1 MRSELYL
8 KSDLKEKGNSLFNQR
23 EEREN
28 RVFKL
33 KILRCFK
40 ETWKLAIPVVIARL
54 GAIGMALVD
63 TVFVGRYSTQDL
75 AYQSIA
81 GTLHTLFLSV
91 AMGLLQGTI
100 VLTANAFGQ
109 SKYRECGRVLRRSI
123 PYALLIG
130 FLLMVMCLP
139 SEFVMNLLGQPEDV
153 AQGSAKVLSVY
164 ALGMPF
170 ALLFFVMS
178 SFLEGTKRP
187 LPGMVMI
194 LLANV
199 INIFANYAFVY
210 GHYGFPAMGAV
221 GSAVATTL
229 IRVILAVGMFI
240 IVFCIDENDLYGV
253 WVKPEKNKEE
263 NKKIRGV
270 GYGAAATIG
279 VEEGSYS
286 VVNIMAGWLGAMAL
300 GAYTIM
306 LNVSTNVFV
315 LASGVGTASAVL
327 MGIAKGKKSV
337 LEMKIVGY
345 TGLVFNLAIMLIC
358 SVFFLACPD
367 FIASIYTKDPE
378 LAQMTVPLV
387 MICSL
392 LCIFDGTQQVMVN
405 ILRGAV
411 DILVPTVCQ
420 GAAFIFIML
429 PLIWLFSFKWDH
441 GVMGMTYAMI
451 IACACAAVF
460 LIIRFVLICRRYEKE
475 GFERRTSV

>member
-1 MRSELYL
+1 MRSELYQKL
-8 KSDLKEKGNSLFNQR
+8 SPDNKENFPADRR
-23 EEREN
+23 EEREE

-33 KILRCFK
+33 KVLHCFR
-40 ETWKLAIPVVIARL
+40 ETWKLAVPVVIARL
-54 GAIGMALVD
+54 GAIGMTLVD
-63 TVFVGRYSTQDL
+63 TVFVGRYGTQDL

-81 GTLHTLFLSV
+81 GTLHTLLLSV

-109 SKYRECGRVLRRSI
+109 GKYRECGTVLRRSV
-123 PYALLIG
+123 PYALFIG
-130 FLLMVMCLP
+130 IFLMIICLP
-139 SEFVMNLLGQPEDV
+139 SEFVMNLLGQPPDV

-164 ALGMPF
+164 ALGIPF
-170 ALLFFVMS
+170 TLLFFVMS

-253 WVKPEKNKEE
+253 WVKPEKNREE
-263 NKKIRGV
+263 NRRIRSV
-270 GYGAAATIG
+270 GYGAAVTIG

-286 VVNIMAGWLGAMAL
+286 AVNIMAGWLGALAL

-345 TGLVFNLAIMLIC
+345 TALFFNLAIMLFC
-358 SVFFLACPD
+358 SALFLLCPN
-367 FIASIYTKDPE
+367 FIASVYTKDPE
-378 LAQMTVPLV
+378 LADMTVPLV

-405 ILRGAV
+405 VLRGAV
-411 DILVPTVCQ
+411 DILIPTICQ

-429 PLIWLFSFKWDH
+429 PLIWLFSFKWDY
-441 GVMGMTYAMI
+441 GVMGMAYAMI

-460 LIIRFVLICRRYEKE
+460 LIARFVLICRRYE
-475 GFERRTSV
+475 TQS

>member
-1 MRSELYL
+1 MRSELYRKL
-8 KSDLKEKGNSLFNQR
+8 NQDNKEDFPAGLREKR
-23 EEREN
+23 EE

-33 KILRCFK
+33 KVLRCFR
-40 ETWKLAIPVVIARL
+40 ETWKLALPVVIARL
-54 GAIGMALVD
+54 GAVGMTLVD
-63 TVFVGRYSTQDL
+63 TVFVGRYGTQEL

-81 GTLHTLFLSV
+81 GTLHTLLLSI

-109 SKYRECGRVLRRSI
+109 GKYRECGMVLRRSI
-123 PYALLIG
+123 PYALFVSI
-130 FLLMVMCLP
+130 FLMIICLP
-139 SEFVMNLLGQPEDV
+139 SEFVMNLLDQPPDV

-164 ALGMPF
+164 ALGIPF
-170 ALLFFVMS
+170 TLLFFVMS

-253 WVKPEKNKEE
+253 WVKPEKNNEE
-263 NKKIRGV
+263 NKRIRSV
-270 GYGAAATIG
+270 GYGAAVTIG
-279 VEEGSYS
+279 VEEVSYS
-286 VVNIMAGWLGAMAL
+286 AVNIMAGWLGALAL

-345 TGLVFNLAIMLIC
+345 TALFFNLAIMLIC
-358 SVFFLACPD
+358 SIFFLLCPH
-367 FIASIYTKDPE
+367 FIASVYTKDPE
-378 LAQMTVPLV
+378 LADMTTPLV

-405 ILRGAV
+405 VLRGAV
-411 DILVPTVCQ
+411 DILIPTICQ

-429 PLIWLFSFKWDH
+429 PLIWLFSFKWDY

-460 LIIRFVLICRRYEKE
+460 LIVRFVLICRHYETE
-475 GFERRTSV
+475 GFER

>member
-1 MRSELYL
+1 MRSEFYYKSNLDEQKDILL
-8 KSDLKEKGNSLFNQR
+8 KQR
-23 EEREN
+23 DERES

-54 GAIGMALVD
+54 GAVGMTLTD
-63 TVFVGRYSTQDL
+63 TIFVGRYSTQDL
-75 AYQSIA
+75 GYQSIA

-109 SKYRECGRVLRRSI
+109 GKYRECGRVLRRSI
-123 PYALLIG
+123 PYALMVG
-130 FLLMVMCLP
+130 FVLMVICLP

-153 AQGSAKVLSVY
+153 AKGSAKVLSVY

-194 LLANV
+194 LLANI

-253 WVKPEKNKEE
+253 WVKPEKDKRE
-263 NKKIRGV
+263 NRRIRSV

-286 VVNIMAGWLGAMAL
+286 VVNIMAGWLGTMAL

-315 LASGVGTASAVL
+315 LAGGVGTASAVL
-327 MGIAKGKKSV
+327 MGIARGKKSV

-345 TGLVFNLAIMLIC
+345 TALVFNLSIMLAC
-358 SVFFLACPD
+358 SIFFLSCPH
-367 FIASIYTKDPE
+367 FIASVYTKDPQLVE
-378 LAQMTVPLV
+378 MTVPLV

-405 ILRGAV
+405 VLRGAV
-411 DILVPTVCQ
+411 DILIPTVGQ

-429 PLIWLFSFKWDH
+429 PLIWLFSFKLDY
-441 GVMGMTYAMI
+441 GVAGMAYAMV
-451 IACACAAVF
+451 IACACATVF
-460 LIIRFVLICRRYEKE
+460 LIVRFIKICRRYATE
-475 GFERRTSV
+475 GFER

>member
-1 MRSELYL
+1 MRSELYQKL
-8 KSDLKEKGNSLFNQR
+8 SPDNKENFPADRR
-23 EEREN
+23 EEREE

-33 KILRCFK
+33 KVLHCFR
-40 ETWKLAIPVVIARL
+40 ETWKLAVPVVIARL
-54 GAIGMALVD
+54 GAIGMTLVD
-63 TVFVGRYSTQDL
+63 TVFVGRYGTQDL

-81 GTLHTLFLSV
+81 GTLHTLLLSV

-109 SKYRECGRVLRRSI
+109 GKYRECGTVLRRSV
-123 PYALLIG
+123 PYALFIG
-130 FLLMVMCLP
+130 IFLMIICLP
-139 SEFVMNLLGQPEDV
+139 SEFVMNLLGQPPDV

-164 ALGMPF
+164 ALGIPF
-170 ALLFFVMS
+170 TLLFFVMS

-253 WVKPEKNKEE
+253 WVKPEKNREE
-263 NKKIRGV
+263 NRRIRSV
-270 GYGAAATIG
+270 GYGAAVTIG

-286 VVNIMAGWLGAMAL
+286 AVNIMAGWLGALAL

-345 TGLVFNLAIMLIC
+345 TALFFNLAIMLFC
-358 SVFFLACPD
+358 SALFLLCPN
-367 FIASIYTKDPE
+367 FIASVYTKDPE
-378 LAQMTVPLV
+378 LADMTVPLV

-405 ILRGAV
+405 VLRGAV
-411 DILVPTVCQ
+411 DILIPTICQ

-429 PLIWLFSFKWDH
+429 PLIWLFSFKWDY
-441 GVMGMTYAMI
+441 GVMGMAYAMI

-460 LIIRFVLICRRYEKE
+460 LIARFVLICRRYETQSWE
-475 GFERRTSV
+475 

>member
-1 MRSELYL
+1 MRSEIYH
-8 KSDLKEKGNSLFNQR
+8 KSKLEDRKNSLLSQR

-33 KILRCFK
+33 KVLRCFR
-40 ETWKLAIPVVIARL
+40 ETWKLAIPVVIERV
-54 GAIGMALVD
+54 GAIGLALVD
-63 TVFVGRYSTQDL
+63 TIVVGRYSTEDL

-81 GTLHTLFLSV
+81 GTVHTLFLSV

-100 VLTANAFGQ
+100 VLTANAYGRGQ
-109 SKYRECGRVLRRSI
+109 YRECGMVLRRAV
-123 PYALLIG
+123 PYALWIS
-130 FLLMVMCLP
+130 FILLVICLP
-139 SEFVMNLLGQPEDV
+139 SEFVMNLLGQPPEV
-153 AQGSAKVLSVY
+153 AEGSAKVLSVY

-170 ALLFFVMS
+170 ALLFFIMS

-210 GHYGFPAMGAV
+210 GHLGFPAMGAV
-221 GSAVATTL
+221 GSAMATTL
-229 IRVILAVGMFI
+229 IRVVLAVGMFI
-240 IVFCIDENDLYGV
+240 IVFCIDENDLFGV
-253 WVKPEKNKEE
+253 WVKPPKDKKE
-263 NKKIRGV
+263 NKRLRDI
-270 GYGAAATIG
+270 GYGAAVTIG
-279 VEEGSYS
+279 VEEGAYS
-286 VVNIMAGWLGAMAL
+286 LVNIMAGWLGALAL

-345 TGLVFNLAIMLIC
+345 TGVVFNLGIMLACAI
-358 SVFFLACPD
+358 FFLTCPH
-367 FIASIYTKDPE
+367 FITSIYTKDAE
-378 LAQMTVPLV
+378 LISMTVPLV
-387 MICSL
+387 MLCSL
-392 LCIFDGTQQVMVN
+392 LCFFDGTQQVLVN

-411 DILVPTVCQ
+411 DIFVPTICQ

-429 PLIWLFSFKWDH
+429 PIIWVLSFRMNFGLK
-441 GVMGMTYAMI
+441 GMVYAMI
-451 IACACAAVF
+451 IACACSAVF
-460 LIIRFVLICRRYEKE
+460 LFIRFVRICRRYEEE
-475 GFERRTSV
+475 GF

>member
-1 MRSELYL
+1 MRSELYQKL
-8 KSDLKEKGNSLFNQR
+8 SPDNKENFPADRR
-23 EEREN
+23 EEREE

-33 KILRCFK
+33 KVLHCFR
-40 ETWKLAIPVVIARL
+40 ETWKLAVPVVIARL
-54 GAIGMALVD
+54 GAIGMTLVD
-63 TVFVGRYSTQDL
+63 TVFVGRYGTQDL

-81 GTLHTLFLSV
+81 GTLHTLLLSV

-109 SKYRECGRVLRRSI
+109 GKYRECGTVLRRSV
-123 PYALLIG
+123 PYALFIG
-130 FLLMVMCLP
+130 IFLMIICLP
-139 SEFVMNLLGQPEDV
+139 SEFVMNLLGQPPDV

-164 ALGMPF
+164 ALGIPF
-170 ALLFFVMS
+170 TLLFFVMS

-229 IRVILAVGMFI
+229 IRVILAVSMFI
-240 IVFCIDENDLYGV
+240 FVFCIEENDLYGV
-253 WVKPEKNKEE
+253 WVKPEKNREE
-263 NKKIRGV
+263 NRRIRSV
-270 GYGAAATIG
+270 GYGAAVTIG

-286 VVNIMAGWLGAMAL
+286 AVNIMAGWLGALAL

-345 TGLVFNLAIMLIC
+345 TALFFNLAIMLFC
-358 SVFFLACPD
+358 SALFLLCPN
-367 FIASIYTKDPE
+367 FIASVYTKDPE
-378 LAQMTVPLV
+378 LADMTVPLV

-405 ILRGAV
+405 VLRGAV
-411 DILVPTVCQ
+411 DILIPTICQ
-420 GAAFIFIML
+420 GAAIIFIML
-429 PLIWLFSFKWDH
+429 PINWLFSFKWDY
-441 GVMGMTYAMI
+441 GVMGMAYAMI

-460 LIIRFVLICRRYEKE
+460 LIARFVLICRRYETQSWE
-475 GFERRTSV
+475 

>member
-1 MRSELYL
+1 MRSELYQKL
-8 KSDLKEKGNSLFNQR
+8 SPDNKENFPADRR
-23 EEREN
+23 EEREE

-33 KILRCFK
+33 KVLHCFR
-40 ETWKLAIPVVIARL
+40 ETWKLAVPVVIARL
-54 GAIGMALVD
+54 GAIGMTLVD
-63 TVFVGRYSTQDL
+63 TVFVGRYGTQDL

-81 GTLHTLFLSV
+81 GTLHTLLLSV

-109 SKYRECGRVLRRSI
+109 GKYRECGTVLRRSV
-123 PYALLIG
+123 PYALFIG
-130 FLLMVMCLP
+130 IFLMIICLP
-139 SEFVMNLLGQPEDV
+139 SEFVMNLLGQPPDV

-164 ALGMPF
+164 ALGIPF
-170 ALLFFVMS
+170 TLLFFVMS

-253 WVKPEKNKEE
+253 WVRPEKNREE
-263 NKKIRGV
+263 NRRIRSV
-270 GYGAAATIG
+270 GYGAAVTIG

-286 VVNIMAGWLGAMAL
+286 AVNIMAGWLGALAL

-345 TGLVFNLAIMLIC
+345 TALFFNLAIMLFC
-358 SVFFLACPD
+358 SALFLLCPN
-367 FIASIYTKDPE
+367 FIASVYTKDPE
-378 LAQMTVPLV
+378 LADMTVPLV

-405 ILRGAV
+405 VLRGAV
-411 DILVPTVCQ
+411 DILIPTICQ

-429 PLIWLFSFKWDH
+429 PLIWLFSFKWDY
-441 GVMGMTYAMI
+441 GVMGMAYAMI

-460 LIIRFVLICRRYEKE
+460 LIARFVLICRRYETQSWE
-475 GFERRTSV
+475 

>member
-1 MRSELYL
+1 MRSELYQKL
-8 KSDLKEKGNSLFNQR
+8 SPDNKENFPADRR
-23 EEREN
+23 EEREE

-33 KILRCFK
+33 KVLHCFR
-40 ETWKLAIPVVIARL
+40 ETWKLAVPVVIARL
-54 GAIGMALVD
+54 GAIGMTLVD
-63 TVFVGRYSTQDL
+63 TVFVGRYGTQDL

-81 GTLHTLFLSV
+81 GTLHTLLLSV

-109 SKYRECGRVLRRSI
+109 GKYRECGTVLRRSV
-123 PYALLIG
+123 PYALFIG
-130 FLLMVMCLP
+130 TFLMIICLP
-139 SEFVMNLLGQPEDV
+139 SEFVMNLLGQPPDV

-164 ALGMPF
+164 ALGIPF
-170 ALLFFVMS
+170 TLLFFVMS

-253 WVKPEKNKEE
+253 WVKPEKNREE
-263 NKKIRGV
+263 NRRIRSV
-270 GYGAAATIG
+270 GYGAAVTIG

-286 VVNIMAGWLGAMAL
+286 AVNIMAGWLGALAL

-345 TGLVFNLAIMLIC
+345 TALFFNLAIMLFC
-358 SVFFLACPD
+358 SALFLLCPN
-367 FIASIYTKDPE
+367 FIASVYTKDPE
-378 LAQMTVPLV
+378 LADMTVPLV

-405 ILRGAV
+405 VLRGAV
-411 DILVPTVCQ
+411 DILIPTICQ

-429 PLIWLFSFKWDH
+429 PLIWLFSFKWDY
-441 GVMGMTYAMI
+441 GVMGMAYAMI

-460 LIIRFVLICRRYEKE
+460 LIARFVLICRRYETQSWE
-475 GFERRTSV
+475 

>member
-1 MRSELYL
+1 MRSELYQKL
-8 KSDLKEKGNSLFNQR
+8 SPDNKENFPADRR
-23 EEREN
+23 EEREE

-33 KILRCFK
+33 KVLHCFR
-40 ETWKLAIPVVIARL
+40 ETWKLAVPVVIARL
-54 GAIGMALVD
+54 GAIGMTLVD
-63 TVFVGRYSTQDL
+63 TVFVGRYGTQDL

-81 GTLHTLFLSV
+81 GTLHTLLLSV

-109 SKYRECGRVLRRSI
+109 GKYRECGTVLRRSV
-123 PYALLIG
+123 PYALFIG
-130 FLLMVMCLP
+130 IFLMIICLP
-139 SEFVMNLLGQPEDV
+139 SEFVMNLLGQPPDV

-164 ALGMPF
+164 ALGIPF
-170 ALLFFVMS
+170 TLLFFVMS

-229 IRVILAVGMFI
+229 IRVSLAVGMFI

-253 WVKPEKNKEE
+253 WVKPEKNREE
-263 NKKIRGV
+263 NRRIRSV
-270 GYGAAATIG
+270 GYGAAVTIG

-286 VVNIMAGWLGAMAL
+286 AVNIMAGWLGALAL

-345 TGLVFNLAIMLIC
+345 TALFFNLAIMLFC
-358 SVFFLACPD
+358 SALFLLCPN
-367 FIASIYTKDPE
+367 FIASVYTKDPE
-378 LAQMTVPLV
+378 LADMTVPLV

-405 ILRGAV
+405 VLRGAV
-411 DILVPTVCQ
+411 DILIPTICQ

-429 PLIWLFSFKWDH
+429 PLIWLFSFKWDY
-441 GVMGMTYAMI
+441 GVMGMAYAMI

-460 LIIRFVLICRRYEKE
+460 LIVRFVLICRRYETQSWE
-475 GFERRTSV
+475 

>member
-1 MRSELYL
+1 MRSDRFYKTNPDE
-8 KSDLKEKGNSLFNQR
+8 SNPSPITWR
-23 EEREN
+23 EEREK

-33 KILRCFK
+33 KILRCFR
-40 ETWKLAIPVVIARL
+40 ETWKLAVPVVIARL
-54 GAIGMALVD
+54 GAVGMTLVD
-63 TVFVGRYSTQDL
+63 TIFVGRYGTQDL
-75 AYQSIA
+75 AFQSIA
-81 GTLHTLFLSV
+81 GTLHTLLLSV

-109 SKYRECGRVLRRSI
+109 GKYRECGMVLRRSI
-123 PYALLIG
+123 PYALWIS
-130 FLLMVMCLP
+130 FFLMVICLP
-139 SEFVMNLLGQPEDV
+139 SEFVMNLLGQPADV
-153 AQGSAKVLSVY
+153 AEGSAKVLSVY
-164 ALGMPF
+164 ALGIPF
-170 ALLFFVMS
+170 ALLFFAMS

-187 LPGMVMI
+187 LPGMVLI

-210 GHYGFPAMGAV
+210 GNYGFPAMGAV

-229 IRVILAVGMFI
+229 IRVVLAVGMFI
-240 IVFCIDENDLYGV
+240 IVFCIDENDLFGV
-253 WVKPEKNKEE
+253 WVKPSKDKQE
-263 NKKIRGV
+263 NKRLRDV

-279 VEEGSYS
+279 VEEGAYS

-345 TGLVFNLAIMLIC
+345 TGLFFNLAMMLFCAVLFLIC
-358 SVFFLACPD
+358 PR
-367 FIASIYTKDPE
+367 FIASVYTKDPALIE
-378 LAQMTVPLV
+378 MTVPLV

-405 ILRGAV
+405 VLRGAM
-411 DILVPTVCQ
+411 DILVPTICQ

-429 PLIWLFSFKWDH
+429 PLIGLFSFKWGY

-451 IACACAAVF
+451 VACACAAVF
-460 LIIRFVLICRRYEKE
+460 LIVRFIFIYRRYETE
-475 GFERRTSV
+475 GFER

>member
-1 MRSELYL
+1 MA
-8 KSDLKEKGNSLFNQR
+8 
-23 EEREN
+23 
-28 RVFKL
+28 V
-33 KILRCFK
+33 
-40 ETWKLAIPVVIARL
+40 PVVIARL
-54 GAIGMALVD
+54 GAIGMTLVD
-63 TVFVGRYSTQDL
+63 TVFVGRYGTQDL

-81 GTLHTLFLSV
+81 GTLHTLLLSV

-109 SKYRECGRVLRRSI
+109 GKYRECGTVLRRSV
-123 PYALLIG
+123 PYALFIG
-130 FLLMVMCLP
+130 IFLMIICLP
-139 SEFVMNLLGQPEDV
+139 SEFVMNLLGQPPDV

-164 ALGMPF
+164 ALGIPF
-170 ALLFFVMS
+170 TLLFFVMS

-253 WVKPEKNKEE
+253 WVKPEKNREE
-263 NKKIRGV
+263 NRRIRSV
-270 GYGAAATIG
+270 GYGAAVTIG

-286 VVNIMAGWLGAMAL
+286 AVNIMAGWLGALAL

-345 TGLVFNLAIMLIC
+345 TALFFNLAIMLFC
-358 SVFFLACPD
+358 SALFLLCPN
-367 FIASIYTKDPE
+367 FIASVYTKDPE
-378 LAQMTVPLV
+378 LADMTVPLV

-405 ILRGAV
+405 VLRGAV
-411 DILVPTVCQ
+411 DILIPTICQ

-429 PLIWLFSFKWDH
+429 PLIWLFSFKWDY
-441 GVMGMTYAMI
+441 GVMGMAYAMI

-460 LIIRFVLICRRYEKE
+460 LIARFVLICRRYETQSWE
-475 GFERRTSV
+475 

>member
-1 MRSELYL
+1 MRSELYQKL
-8 KSDLKEKGNSLFNQR
+8 SPDNKENVPADRR
-23 EEREN
+23 EEREE

-33 KILRCFK
+33 KVLRCFR
-40 ETWKLAIPVVIARL
+40 ETWKLAVPVVIARL
-54 GAIGMALVD
+54 GAIGMTLVD
-63 TVFVGRYSTQDL
+63 TVFVGRYGTQDL

-81 GTLHTLFLSV
+81 GTLHTLLLSV

-109 SKYRECGRVLRRSI
+109 GKYRECGMVLRRSV
-123 PYALLIG
+123 PYALFIG
-130 FLLMVMCLP
+130 IFLMIVCLP
-139 SEFVMNLLGQPEDV
+139 SEFVMNLLGQPPDV

-164 ALGMPF
+164 ALGIPF
-170 ALLFFVMS
+170 TLLFFVMS

-194 LLANV
+194 LLANI

-253 WVKPEKNKEE
+253 WVKPEKNREE
-263 NKKIRGV
+263 NRRIRSV
-270 GYGAAATIG
+270 GYGAAVTIG

-286 VVNIMAGWLGAMAL
+286 AVNIMAGWLGALAL

-345 TGLVFNLAIMLIC
+345 TALFFNLAIMLLC
-358 SVFFLACPD
+358 SALFLLCPN
-367 FIASIYTKDPE
+367 FIASVYTKDPE
-378 LAQMTVPLV
+378 LADMTVPLV

-405 ILRGAV
+405 VLRGAV
-411 DILVPTVCQ
+411 DILVPTICQ

-429 PLIWLFSFKWDH
+429 PLIWLFSFKWNY

-460 LIIRFVLICRRYEKE
+460 LIVRFVLICRHYENE
-475 GFERRTSV
+475 GFER

>member
-1 MRSELYL
+1 MRSELYHKL
-8 KSDLKEKGNSLFNQR
+8 ILSDKKDSSLSQK
-23 EEREN
+23 EERET

-33 KILRCFK
+33 KVLRCFR
-40 ETWKLAIPVVIARL
+40 ETWKLAVPVVIARL
-54 GAIGMALVD
+54 GAIGMTLVD
-63 TVFVGRYSTQDL
+63 TIFVGRFSTQDL

-81 GTLHTLFLSV
+81 GTIHTLLLSV

-109 SKYRECGRVLRRSI
+109 GKYRECGLVLRRSI
-123 PYALLIG
+123 PYALIIG
-130 FLLMVMCLP
+130 ILLMLMCLP
-139 SEFVMNLLGQPEDV
+139 SEFVMNLLGQQPDV

-187 LPGMVMI
+187 LPGMIMI

-199 INIFANYAFVY
+199 INVFANYAFVY
-210 GHYGFPAMGAV
+210 GHFGFPEMGSV

-253 WVKPEKNKEE
+253 WVKPEKDKEE
-263 NKKIRGV
+263 NKRIRAV

-286 VVNIMAGWLGAMAL
+286 AVNIMAGWLGAMAL

-315 LASGVGTASAVL
+315 LASGVGTASSVL

-337 LEMKIVGY
+337 LEMRIVGY
-345 TGLVFNLAIMLIC
+345 TALAFNLVLMLIC
-358 SVFFLACPD
+358 SAIFLLCPH
-367 FIASIYTKDPE
+367 FIASVYTKDPA
-378 LAQMTVPLV
+378 LAEMTVPLI

-392 LCIFDGTQQVMVN
+392 LCVFDGTQQVMVN
-405 ILRGAV
+405 VLRGAV

-420 GAAFIFIML
+420 GAAFVFIML
-429 PLIWLFSFKWDH
+429 PLIWLLSFQWDH

-451 IACACAAVF
+451 VACACAAVF
-460 LIIRFVLICRRYEKE
+460 LIVRFVLICRHYEKE
-475 GFERRTSV
+475 GFER

>member
-1 MRSELYL
+1 MRSEPFY
-8 KSDLKEKGNSLFNQR
+8 KSKCEGIKASLPGWR
-23 EEREN
+23 EEREE

-33 KILRCFK
+33 KILRCCK
-40 ETWKLAIPVVIARL
+40 ETWKLAVPVVVARL
-54 GAIGMALVD
+54 GTVGMALVD
-63 TVFVGRYSTQDL
+63 TVVVGRYSTQDL
-75 AYQSIA
+75 AFQSIA
-81 GTLHTLFLSV
+81 TTLHTLLLSI

-100 VLTANAFGQ
+100 VLTANAFGRG
-109 SKYRECGRVLRRSI
+109 KYRDCGQVLRRSI
-123 PYALLIG
+123 PYGLLIG
-130 FLLMVMCLP
+130 ILFAAACLP
-139 SEFVMNLLGQPEDV
+139 SQFIMNLLGQPPEV
-153 AQGSAKVLSVY
+153 AEGSAKVLSVY

-170 ALLFFVMS
+170 ALMFFVMS

-187 LPGMVMI
+187 VPGMVMI

-221 GSAVATTL
+221 GSAISTTL
-229 IRVILAVGMFI
+229 IRVVLAVGMFI

-253 WVKPEKNKEE
+253 WVRPDKNKEE
-263 NKKIRGV
+263 DRRIRDV
-270 GYGAAATIG
+270 GYGAAVTVG

-286 VVNIMAGWLGAMAL
+286 MVNIMAGWLGAMAL

-315 LASGVGTASAVL
+315 LASGVGSAASVL

-337 LEMKIVGY
+337 LDMQIVGY
-345 TGLVFNLAIMLIC
+345 TGVIFNLIIMLLC
-358 SVFFLACPD
+358 SAFCLMCPH
-367 FIASIYTKDPE
+367 FITSIYTKDPE
-378 LAQMTVPLV
+378 LTAMTTPLV

-392 LCIFDGTQQVMVN
+392 MCIFDGTQQVMVN

-411 DILVPTVCQ
+411 DILVPTICQ
-420 GAAFIFIML
+420 GIAFVFIML
-429 PLIWLFSFKWDH
+429 PLIWLFSFKWNY

-460 LIIRFVLICRRYEKE
+460 LVVRFVLICRQYKE
-475 GFERRTSV
+475 NGFGR

>member
-1 MRSELYL
+1 MRSEPFNKARL
-8 KSDLKEKGNSLFNQR
+8 DEKRDSLLSQR
-23 EEREN
+23 EAREQ

-33 KILRCFK
+33 RILRCCK
-40 ETWKLAIPVVIARL
+40 ETWKLAVPVVIARL
-54 GAIGMALVD
+54 GTVGMALVD
-63 TVFVGRYSTQDL
+63 TVVVGRFSTQDL
-75 AYQSIA
+75 AFQSIA
-81 GTLHTLFLSV
+81 TTLHTLLLSI

-100 VLTANAFGQ
+100 VLTANAFGRGR
-109 SKYRECGRVLRRSI
+109 YRECGQVLRRSI

-130 FLLMVMCLP
+130 FLFTAACLP
-139 SEFVMNLLGQPEDV
+139 SQFVMNLLGQPPDV
-153 AQGSAKVLSVY
+153 AEGSAKVLSVY

-170 ALLFFVMS
+170 ALMFFVMS

-187 LPGMVMI
+187 IPGMVMI

-221 GSAVATTL
+221 GSAISTTL

-253 WVKPEKNKEE
+253 WVKPERNKEE
-263 NKKIRGV
+263 DRRIRDV
-270 GYGAAATIG
+270 GYGAAATVG

-286 VVNIMAGWLGAMAL
+286 VVNIMAGWLGALAL

-306 LNVSTNVFV
+306 LNVSTNVFI
-315 LASGVGTASAVL
+315 LASGVGTASSVL

-337 LEMKIVGY
+337 AEMQIVGY
-345 TGLVFNLAIMLIC
+345 TGLVFNLLIMLVC
-358 SVFFLACPD
+358 SAFFLICPHL
-367 FIASIYTKDPE
+367 IASVYTKDLE
-378 LAQMTVPLV
+378 LISMTTPLV

-392 LCIFDGTQQVMVN
+392 MCIFDGTQQVMVN

-411 DILVPTVCQ
+411 DIFVPTICQ

-429 PLIWLFSFKWDH
+429 PLIWLFSFKWNH
-441 GVMGMTYAMI
+441 GVLGMTYAMI

-460 LIIRFVLICRRYEKE
+460 LIVRFVLICRRYKEE
-475 GFERRTSV
+475 GFG

>member
-1 MRSELYL
+1 MRSELYQKL
-8 KSDLKEKGNSLFNQR
+8 SPDNKENFPADRR
-23 EEREN
+23 EEREE

-33 KILRCFK
+33 KVLHCFR
-40 ETWKLAIPVVIARL
+40 ETWKLAVPVVIARL
-54 GAIGMALVD
+54 GAIGMTLVD
-63 TVFVGRYSTQDL
+63 TVFVGRYGTQDL

-81 GTLHTLFLSV
+81 GTLHTLLLSV

-109 SKYRECGRVLRRSI
+109 GKYRECGTVLRRSV
-123 PYALLIG
+123 PYALFIG
-130 FLLMVMCLP
+130 IFLMIICLP
-139 SEFVMNLLGQPEDV
+139 SEFVMNLLGQPPDV

-164 ALGMPF
+164 ALGIPF
-170 ALLFFVMS
+170 TLLFFVMS

-253 WVKPEKNKEE
+253 WVKPEKNREE
-263 NKKIRGV
+263 NRRIRSV
-270 GYGAAATIG
+270 GYGAAVTIG

-286 VVNIMAGWLGAMAL
+286 AVNIMAGWLGALAL

-345 TGLVFNLAIMLIC
+345 TALFFNLAIMLFC
-358 SVFFLACPD
+358 SALFLLCPN
-367 FIASIYTKDPE
+367 FIASVYTKDPE
-378 LAQMTVPLV
+378 LADKTLPLG
-387 MICSL
+387 MICSV

-405 ILRGAV
+405 VLRGAV
-411 DILVPTVCQ
+411 DILIPTICQ

-429 PLIWLFSFKWDH
+429 PLIWLFSFKWDY
-441 GVMGMTYAMI
+441 GVMGMAYAMI

-460 LIIRFVLICRRYEKE
+460 LIARFVLICRRYETQSWE
-475 GFERRTSV
+475 